1 MPTTEDAGMQ
11 HANGT
16 NGDIEENGATSWNA
30 NDSGGGFG
38 DQDDNYGP
46 IGIKEDG

>member
-1 MPTTEDAGMQ
+1 MQ